1 MTEAELI
8 AALDKRASEG
18 RVPALGIMGG
28 TFDPVHVGHLALAD
42 AALSELGLDG
52 MLYMPAGIPSFK
64 RDQRLASP
72 ADRVAMVRLAVA
84 DRPLSAVSLR
94 EVERSGVTY
103 TVDTLEELRT
113 DCPPGTRLAFVMG
126 EDSLA
131 SLHLWHRVE
140 RIVELAEFAVG
151 LRGGSDGENALRE
164 LERQGLDVRVRFLE
178 TPVPPVSSTLVRE
191 RAASQL
197 DIAGL
202 VPPEVERYIFE
213 AGLYGAGARDEWYAL
228 DERGV

>member
-8 AALDKRASEG
+8 AALGKRASEG

-103 TVDTLEELRT
+103 PVDTLEEL
-113 DCPPGTRLAFVMG
+113 
-126 EDSLA
+126 
-131 SLHLWHRVE
+131 
-140 RIVELAEFAVG
+140 
-151 LRGGSDGENALRE
+151 
-164 LERQGLDVRVRFLE
+164 
-178 TPVPPVSSTLVRE
+178 VPPVSSTLVRE

-213 AGLYGAGARDEWYAL
+213 AGLYGAGARDEWHAL